1 MHSAALFFKKV
12 SVVPVTF
19 KTGGILFLTG
29 FRSYGISA
37 GFAGLAAQPSR
48 PRPSS
53 PARFKTENRYQN
65 RLLPMNIRPPTTLP
79 GRLGGVLRQLLQE

>member
-1 MHSAALFFKKV
+1 MVTECAGSA
-12 SVVPVTF
+12 T
-19 KTGGILFLTG
+19 ILT
-29 FRSYGISA
+29 
-37 GFAGLAAQPSR
+37 LAASYLVPLFVFGHKKRKTPKLSAQYSK